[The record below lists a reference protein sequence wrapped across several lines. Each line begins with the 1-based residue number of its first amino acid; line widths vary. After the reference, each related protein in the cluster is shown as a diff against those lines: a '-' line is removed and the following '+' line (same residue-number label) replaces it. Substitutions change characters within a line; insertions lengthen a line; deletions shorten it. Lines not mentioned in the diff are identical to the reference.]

1 MISHR
6 LTPVVLAAVGV
17 LGCNGTSKDTY
28 VATGP
33 LARVLVDSSGTI
45 LLNAQPIS
53 ASVLADS
60 LQVLHAAGGAVLY
73 SRRPYSPEPSPSQA
87 GVVKDVLAAIVS
99 AKLPVRLLHPDSLSL
114 PDSLLRK

>member
-1 MISHR
+1 MISSR
-6 LTPVVLAAVGV
+6 LTLVVLAAVGM
-17 LGCNGTSKDTY
+17 LGCKGASKEAY

-33 LARVLVDSSGTI
+33 LARVLIDSTGTI

-60 LQVLHAAGGAVLY
+60 LKALQVAGGAVLY
-73 SRRPYSPEPSPSQA
+73 SRRPYSPEPTPSQA
-87 GVVKDVLAAIVS
+87 GVMRDVLAAIVS